1 MRRLIK
7 SLLIQ
12 SLTLIGAAC
21 FTMAHAQAL
30 DQEAPTEVPPPTA
43 DSASQI
49 LPVFGPATPGTE
61 PETGRLGPRRT
72 SDKPQEPP
80 VSFFQ
85 SPTGKLF
92 RSVAFPGWGQW
103 SNGKK
108 QKAAVYFAIESYF
121 LTKALIWRH
130 RAADRQP
137 IWENSCK
144 TGTCDTKAF
153 NDYDSARDR
162 RNYFY
167 WLTGVTIFV
176 SMFDAYA
183 DAYLLSLERT
193 RDKGDD
199 YWGGRASLTPDDEIR
214 LLASLKL

>member
-1 MRRLIK
+1 MKRLVK
-7 SLLIQ
+7 SLLIL
-12 SLTLIGAAC
+12 SVTLLGGED
-21 FTMAHAQAL
+21 FTVAYAQTL
-30 DQEAPTEVPPPTA
+30 GQQAPTEVPSLPA
-43 DSASQI
+43 DSTYRAPQ
-49 LPVFGPATPGTE
+49 VFGPPAPDSANDLGH
-61 PETGRLGPRRT
+61 LGPRRT
-72 SDKPQEPP
+72 SDKPEGPR

-85 SPTGKLF
+85 SPTGKLL

-108 QKAAVYFAIESYF
+108 QKAAVYFGIESYF

-130 RAADRQP
+130 RAADRLP
-137 IWENSCK
+137 IWENSC
-144 TGTCDTKAF
+144 GPDGCDTKAF
-153 NDYDSARDR
+153 NDYNTARDR

-167 WLTGVTIFV
+167 WLTGVTVFV

-199 YWGGRASLTPDDEIR
+199 YWGGRASLTPEDEIR